1 MDDREQFIIAAGL
14 VCDNKIIASNAIMV
28 EMFKDVEITNY
39 GNVELINMLEPGE
52 YEIAGE
58 KIIVKQCG
66 MLPVHFVSR
75 KTGHSMVSQFR
86 ENDFSYWYNAD
97 ADMITPILFNT
108 FEAEGF
114 TPILISGNIDKSGNW
129 NKALAAAEKFYNGND
144 ISYARLIFEQK
155 IPLLRDFFQRYI
167 ALELL
172 RCDYVLN

>member
-52 YEIAGE
+52 YELAGE

-114 TPILISGNIDKSGNW
+114 TPILISGNIDKRGNW
-129 NKALAAAEKFYNGND
+129 IKALAAAEKFYNG
-144 ISYARLIFEQK
+144 K
-155 IPLLRDFFQRYI
+155 RYI
-167 ALELL
+167 ICQVDL
-172 RCDYVLN
+172 RTENPVAKRFLSEIYRA